1 MLPTVRSTA
10 VRFARQALDR
20 MPPRLQYLVRR
31 GARQSRMVGR
41 RFGRRSAPLVSLVV
55 PVYGVERYLP
65 ACLDSLIEQTHS
77 RLQII
82 LIDDGSPDR
91 SIDIME
97 AYAQRDSRIEIIR
110 QPNAGLGAARNTGAL
125 AARGEF
131 LMFVDSDDTLE
142 LDAVETYV
150 RSLRRT
156 GSDFAVA
163 SYQRLNSAGTWPAA
177 WWIRAAHRL
186 PRPAVTLREY
196 PDIQV
201 NAVAWSKC
209 YRRKFWVRHQMAFPV
224 GVLYEDQAVSSRAYV
239 QASSFDVLSR
249 VLHNW
254 RVRDDRTSIT
264 QQAAEVRDLRARLDA
279 ARASLAELDIPG
291 FERPREVRLAHYL
304 SNDFPLSIKAA
315 QHGNDEFWE
324 MLRDGL
330 TTLTAEITPS
340 VWERVSAQ
348 QRVATELV
356 IADKR
361 AEVEWFMGLA
371 HNNPK
376 SSPTVTRGGRVYLDT
391 EVRHALGM
399 PLTDPLLALA
409 DHQLGLIT
417 ATRRARWTADGRL
430 EIEGWAYI
438 DNVSLADEV
447 TTIRAWCQ
455 EVDGPR
461 RVDLDVAPRP
471 TVEVTAVSKH
481 RYADYEKSGFVTW
494 VDPQV
499 LLQHHRSADRAD
511 WQVMIEVTSAG
522 ITRDSLLRGIDSSS
536 SAGRLAAHFFAEHQA
551 IPRYTARDG
560 LAIAITPIRC
570 TLDEA
575 RVEDRTLTIAVS
587 GTKGFTPYELELRD
601 PASDHWVRE
610 PLRRLPDAKG
620 EGSLVIPVSSPD
632 PSAESST
639 SAWTAR
645 VVSLAGTRAPAA
657 VVADDAITF
666 PPATSPFPGRTLHR
680 NLCIFDEP
688 RSVWLESAT
697 VNEDGVLLI
706 SGGLVGVLAE
716 RLTFSVAAP
725 RAQAVAAATAT
736 GPGRFQAAVALRHDP
751 WRLGPTVLPA
761 GTYLLQCTEAADA
774 EAAVD
779 VPVHAQQAVIDN
791 LPGFFANANLRGQ
804 LRLAKP
810 DGLQLVLEAPLTD
823 DERGAR
829 QQQRLQSALKSRVV
843 SPDHEHGSVLF
854 RSYFGEVAAC
864 NPLAVHRELRRRGT
878 RHRLYWAVA
887 DYSVVVPEGGIPV
900 LHDSA
905 EWYRLLHEAH
915 FYMDNMHQP
924 IYHKKPAHQI
934 QIQTFHGYPF
944 KQMGQSHW
952 LWQNR
957 DKVHIQSYLDR
968 ANDWDYLVSPA
979 TYGTKA
985 LCEEFGFSNEVLEIG
1000 YPRNDV
1006 LLSAEASQIGA
1017 RVRERLGIHPDQ
1029 TVLLYAPTFRDEMAQ
1044 NDFKALM
1051 VDFLDIPRLAAALG
1065 EEFVVLVRGHA
1076 FNARVDARVGSR
1088 GNVLDVTDY
1097 PNVADLCLAS
1107 DAAILDYSSLRFDY
1121 ALTGKPM
1128 IFMVPDLEQYT
1139 ETSRGSLFAYEPT
1152 APGPHVKTTADVVTA
1167 ARDLPALRADYADKY
1182 AAFKAE
1188 FLDLDDGHATERLVD
1203 RVFIQDD
1210 LD

>member
-1 MLPTVRSTA
+1 ML
-10 VRFARQALDR
+10 
-20 MPPRLQYLVRR
+20 Y
-31 GARQSRMVGR
+31 R
-41 RFGRRSAPLVSLVV
+41 RFGRRSVPLVSLVV

-110 QPNAGLGAARNTGAL
+110 QANAGLGAARNTGAR

-163 SYQRLNSAGTWPAA
+163 SYQRVSSAGTWSAA

-186 PRPAVTLREY
+186 SMPAVTLREF

-209 YRRKFWVRHQMAFPV
+209 YRRKFWERNQMAFPI

-239 QASSFDVLSR
+239 RASSFDVLSR

-254 RVRDDRTSIT
+254 RVRDDRSSIT
-264 QQAAEVRDLRARLDA
+264 QQLAEVKDLRARLDA
-279 ARASLAELDIPG
+279 AHASLAELDRPG

-304 SNDFPLSIKAA
+304 GNDFPMSIKAA

-324 MLRDGL
+324 MLREGL
-330 TTLTAEITPS
+330 TKLTAQITPD

-348 QRVATELV
+348 HRVATELV
-356 IADKR
+356 IEDKR
-361 AEVEWFMGLA
+361 ADVEWFMGLG

-376 SSPTVTRGGRVYLDT
+376 SSPTVIRNGRVYLDT

-409 DHQLGLIT
+409 DHQLSLIT
-417 ATRRARWTADGRL
+417 ATRRAHWTGDGRL

-438 DNVSLADEV
+438 YNVSLADV
-447 TTIRAWCQ
+447 GTTVRAWCQ
-455 EVDGPR
+455 EIDGPR
-461 RVDLDVAPRP
+461 SVPLDVAPRP
-471 TVEVTAVSKH
+471 TVDVTAASKH

-494 VDPQV
+494 VDPRV
-499 LLQHHRSADRAD
+499 LWQRHRSADRAD
-511 WQVMIEVTSAG
+511 WQVMIQVTSAG
-522 ITRDSLLRGIDSSS
+522 ISRDGLLRGIDSSS
-536 SAGRLAAHFFAEHQA
+536 SAGRLAAHFFGRHQA
-551 IPRYTARDG
+551 VPRYTTRDG

-570 TLDEA
+570 ALDRA
-575 RVEDRTLTIAVS
+575 NGEDRTLSVAVT
-587 GTKGFTPYELELRD
+587 GMDGFVPYELELRD
-601 PASDHWVRE
+601 PASDLWVRE
-610 PLRRLPDAKG
+610 PLRRLAGDKG
-620 EGSLVIPVSSPD
+620 EGSLVLPLSMPDGSVASPG
-632 PSAESST
+632 

-645 VVSLAGTRAPAA
+645 IVSLAGARAPAA
-657 VVADDAITF
+657 VVTDDAITF
-666 PPATSPFPGRTLHR
+666 PPTTSPYPGRTLHQ
-680 NLCIFDEP
+680 NLCIFDEQ
-688 RSVWLESAT
+688 RSVWVESAT
-697 VNEDGVLLI
+697 VDDDGVLLI
-706 SGGLVGVLAE
+706 SGGLVGVVAE
-716 RLTFSVAAP
+716 RLTFSVATP
-725 RAQAVAAATAT
+725 RARAVATAT
-736 GPGRFQAAVALRHDP
+736 ASGPSRFQAAVPLRHDP
-751 WRLGPTVLPA
+751 WRLGATVLPV
-761 GTYLLQCTEAADA
+761 GTYLLQCTEAAGA
-774 EAAVD
+774 RATID
-779 VPVHAQQAVIDN
+779 VPVHAERAVIDS
-791 LPGFFANANLRGQ
+791 LPGFFATDNLRGQ
-804 LRLAKP
+804 LRRARP
-810 DGLQLVLEAPLTD
+810 DGLQLVLEAPLQNG
-823 DERGAR
+823 ERGAR
-829 QQQRLQSALKSRVV
+829 RQERLQLALKGRVSRT
-843 SPDHEHGSVLF
+843 DYEHGSVLF
-854 RSYFGEVAAC
+854 RSYFGEVTAC
-864 NPLAVHRELRRRGT
+864 NPLAVHQELRRRGT
-878 RHRLYWAVA
+878 RHTLYWAVA
-887 DYSVVVPEGGIPV
+887 DYSVAVPEGGIPV

-924 IYHKKPAHQI
+924 MYHKKPAHQI

-944 KQMGQSHW
+944 KQMGLSHW
-952 LWQNR
+952 TRQNR
-957 DKVHIQSYLDR
+957 DKIHVQSYLDR
-968 ANDWDYLVSPA
+968 AKDWDYLVSPA

-985 LCEEFGFSNEVLEIG
+985 LCEEFGFFNEVLEIG

-1006 LLSAEASQIGA
+1006 LLSAEAPQISA
-1017 RVRERLGIHPDQ
+1017 SVRERLGIRPEQ

-1044 NDFKALM
+1044 NDFKASM

-1065 EEFVVLVRGHA
+1065 DDVMVLVRGHA

-1088 GNVLDVTDY
+1088 GNVRDVTDY

-1139 ETSRGSLFAYEPT
+1139 ETSRGSLFVYEPT
-1152 APGPHVKTTADVVTA
+1152 APGPHVKTTTDVMSA
-1167 ARDLPALRADYADKY
+1167 ARDLAAVQRDYADAY
-1182 AAFKAE
+1182 AAFQAE

-1203 RVFIQDD
+1203 AVFLRDD
-1210 LD
+1210 L

>member
-1 MLPTVRSTA
+1 MSTNVRSVA
-10 VRFARQALDR
+10 VRLARQTLDR
-20 MPPRLQYLVRR
+20 LPPRLQYLARR
-31 GARQSRMVGR
+31 GARQSRILSR

-65 ACLDSLIEQTHS
+65 ACLDSLIEQTHP

-110 QPNAGLGAARNTGAL
+110 QANAGLGAARNTGAQ

-150 RSLRRT
+150 SSLRRT

-163 SYQRLNSAGTWPAA
+163 SYQRLSSAGTWPAA

-186 PRPAVTLREY
+186 SRPAVTLREY

-209 YRRKFWVRHQMAFPV
+209 YRRKFWERHQMAFPV

-239 QASSFDVLSR
+239 RASSFDVLSR
-249 VLHNW
+249 MLHNW

-264 QQAAEVRDLRARLDA
+264 QQLAEVRDLRARLDA
-279 ARASLAELDIPG
+279 AYASLAELDRPG

-315 QHGNDEFWE
+315 QHASDEFWE
-324 MLRDGL
+324 MLREGL
-330 TTLTAEITPS
+330 TKLTAEITPY

-348 QRVATELV
+348 HRVATELV

-361 AEVEWFMGLA
+361 ADVEWFIGLG

-376 SSPTVTRGGRVYLDT
+376 SSPTVTRDRRVYLDT
-391 EVRHALGM
+391 EVRHALDM

-409 DHQLGLIT
+409 DHQLGLIS
-417 ATRRARWTADGRL
+417 ATRRAHWTADGRL

-438 DNVSLADEV
+438 DNVNLADV
-447 TTIRAWCQ
+447 GTTIRAWCQ
-455 EVDGPR
+455 EIDGPR
-461 RVDLDVAPRP
+461 QVPLEVRLRP
-471 TVEVTAVSKH
+471 TAEVTAASKH

-494 VDPQV
+494 VDPDA
-499 LLQHHRSADRAD
+499 LLKRHRSAERAD
-511 WQVMIEVTSAG
+511 WQVMIEATSAG
-522 ITRDSLLRGIDSSS
+522 ITRESLLRGIDNSS
-536 SAGRLAAHFFAEHQA
+536 SAGRLAAHFFGDHQA

-560 LAIAITPIRC
+560 FAVAITRIRC
-570 TLDEA
+570 RLDEA
-575 RVEDRTLTIAVS
+575 RVEDRTLSVVVS
-587 GTKGFTPYELELRD
+587 GRDGFTPYELELRD
-601 PASDHWVRE
+601 PASDLWVRE
-610 PLRRLPDAKG
+610 PLRRLPNGKG
-620 EGSLVIPVSSPD
+620 DGSLVIPISMPDGTVELSS
-632 PSAESST
+632 

-657 VVADDAITF
+657 VVADDAMPF
-666 PPATSPFPGRTLHR
+666 PPATSPYPGRTLHQ

-688 RSVWLESAT
+688 RSVWVESAV
-697 VNEDGVLLI
+697 VNEDGELLI

-716 RLTFSVAAP
+716 RLTFFVAAP
-725 RAQAVAAATAT
+725 RARAVATAVAS
-736 GPGRFQAAVALRHDP
+736 GPGRFQATIAVRHDP
-751 WRLGPTVLPA
+751 WRLGPTVLPV
-761 GTYLLQCTEAADA
+761 GSYLLQCTESVGARAT
-774 EAAVD
+774 VD
-779 VPVHAQQAVIDN
+779 VPVHAEQAVIDT
-791 LPGFFANANLRGQ
+791 LPGFFATSNLRGQ
-804 LRLAKP
+804 LRLARP
-810 DGLQLVLEAPLTD
+810 DGLQLVLEAPLTN

-829 QQQRLQSALKSRVV
+829 QQERLQLALKSRLS
-843 SPDHEHGSVLF
+843 SPDCEYGSVLF

-864 NPLAVHRELRRRGT
+864 NPLAVHQELRRRGT

-887 DYSVVVPEGGIPV
+887 DYSVRLPEGAIPV

-924 IYHKKPAHQI
+924 MYHKKPAHQI

-944 KQMGQSHW
+944 KQMGLSHW
-952 LWQNR
+952 AWQNR
-957 DKVHIQSYLDR
+957 DKIHIQSYLDR
-968 ANDWDYLVSPA
+968 AKDWDYLVSPA

-1006 LLSAEASQIGA
+1006 LLSQEAPQISA
-1017 RVRERLGIHPDQ
+1017 NVRDRLGIRPEQ
-1029 TVLLYAPTFRDEMAQ
+1029 TVLLYAPTFRDELAQ
-1044 NDFKALM
+1044 NDFKASM

-1065 EEFVVLVRGHA
+1065 DNFMVLVRGHA

-1121 ALTGKPM
+1121 ALTDKPM

-1139 ETSRGSLFAYEPT
+1139 ATSRGSLFGYEPT
-1152 APGPHVKTTADVVTA
+1152 APGPHVKATTDVVSA
-1167 ARDLPALRADYADKY
+1167 ARDLPALRRHYADAY
-1182 AAFKAE
+1182 AAFRAE

-1203 RVFIQDD
+1203 RVFMRDD
-1210 LD
+1210 LA